1 MKNNST
7 PLLTYNFL
15 NYFEKY
21 NLKNK
26 ICVEIGSGD
35 STIYWSNYF
44 KKIISYEND
53 LNFFNDV
60 KEKTKNI
67 SNIEVLKYEKNIFND
82 DNFKKNINEADVI
95 IIDNDANYINRKHFC
110 FFAKKNK
117 KKESMIILDNGT
129 WNIEAYQ
136 YMFDNFFCLDF
147 PGQNK
152 YNEVTVTSIFFE
164 EKTKEYVNYT
174 ILIDESK

>member
-1 MKNNST
+1 
-7 PLLTYNFL
+7 
-15 NYFEKY
+15 
-21 NLKNK
+21 
-26 ICVEIGSGD
+26 
-35 STIYWSNYF
+35 
-44 KKIISYEND
+44 
-53 LNFFNDV
+53 
-60 KEKTKNI
+60 
-67 SNIEVLKYEKNIFND
+67 
-82 DNFKKNINEADVI
+82 
-95 IIDNDANYINRKHFC
+95 
-110 FFAKKNK
+110 
-117 KKESMIILDNGT
+117 MIILDNGT

>member
-110 FFAKKNK
+110 FFAKKK
-117 KKESMIILDNGT
+117 
-129 WNIEAYQ
+129 
-136 YMFDNFFCLDF
+136 
-147 PGQNK
+147 
-152 YNEVTVTSIFFE
+152 
-164 EKTKEYVNYT
+164 
-174 ILIDESK
+174 